1 MLKFTLRRFATGV
14 LLLFTVCLLAYSLLY
29 MGSSTIAYGILGV
42 SATKADI
49 LRFNVTHGL
58 NKNFFESFIGWLS
71 HAVTGDFGA
80 AWTFP
85 DPVKDMI
92 SSRLVV
98 TLTLVSLSLL
108 IVIILSLAL
117 GILGAVK
124 GGWADRIVQI
134 LGLAGF
140 ALPNFLIAFG
150 LVVQF
155 AVVMK
160 IFNPT
165 GWTPPTMDFGQFLKS
180 ATLPVAAISFSGLAS
195 LTQQI
200 RGAIKDTLQNDY
212 VRTLRTSGL
221 SFRRVIFKHVLRNA
235 AGPALS
241 VLGLQFVGMLGGIV
255 IIEQIFAIPGLGSLS
270 VQATSAKDIPVVMGV
285 VTTMAI
291 IVILVNFVIDL
302 LSAALNP
309 KVRLA

>member
-1 MLKFTLRRFATGV
+1 MLKFTLRRLATGV
-14 LLLFTVCLLAYSLLY
+14 LLLFTVCALAYLMLY
-29 MGSSTIAYGILGV
+29 MGSNTIAAGILGMN
-42 SATKADI
+42 ATKADI
-49 LRFNVTHGL
+49 ERFNHSHGL
-58 NKNFFESFIGWLS
+58 DKNVIESFIAWVS
-71 HAVTGDFGA
+71 NAVTGNFGE
-80 AWTFP
+80 AWTFT
-85 DPVKDMI
+85 DPVREI
-92 SSRLVV
+92 IGSRLVV
-98 TLTLVSLSLL
+98 TLTLVSLSLA
-108 IVIILSLAL
+108 IVVILAL
-117 GILGAVK
+117 MLGTLAAVK
-124 GGWADRIVQI
+124 GGAADRIVQV

-140 ALPNFLIAFG
+140 ALPNFLVAFG

-155 AVVMK
+155 AVIIK

-165 GWTPPTMDFGQFLKS
+165 GWTPPEMNFGEFVKS
-180 ATLPVAAISFSGLAS
+180 ATLPVAAIAFGGLAS

-200 RGAIKDTLQNDY
+200 RGAVKDTLQNDY

-221 SFRRVIFKHVLRNA
+221 SFSRVIFKHVLRNA

-255 IIEQIFAIPGLGSLS
+255 IIEQIFSIPGLGSLS
-270 VQATSAKDIPVVMGV
+270 VQATGAKDIPVVMGV
-285 VTTMAI
+285 VATMAI